1 MRAAAHRQP
10 REERYVFRPW
20 GGLALAGAAASLVLF
35 AGVGKQAPAAGA
47 AAEAPPTLS
56 LSASGDF
63 QQAVHFNFDAAS
75 REKYRQPTFV
85 APLYALNVAPHD
97 WLRVYTKSP
106 LGLPRSARATIY
118 LSERPERCFGNVMI
132 GCIKVDTTRS
142 GYSVAL
148 RPDAPASLGF
158 AAPSAPGS
166 YWIALQ
172 ADWGFGATT
181 QVFVIDVRA

>member
-1 MRAAAHRQP
+1 M
-10 REERYVFRPW
+10 
-20 GGLALAGAAASLVLF
+20 
-35 AGVGKQAPAAGA
+35 
-47 AAEAPPTLS
+47 
-56 LSASGDF
+56 
-63 QQAVHFNFDAAS
+63 
-75 REKYRQPTFV
+75 
-85 APLYALNVAPHD
+85 
-97 WLRVYTKSP
+97 
-106 LGLPRSARATIY
+106 RSARATIY